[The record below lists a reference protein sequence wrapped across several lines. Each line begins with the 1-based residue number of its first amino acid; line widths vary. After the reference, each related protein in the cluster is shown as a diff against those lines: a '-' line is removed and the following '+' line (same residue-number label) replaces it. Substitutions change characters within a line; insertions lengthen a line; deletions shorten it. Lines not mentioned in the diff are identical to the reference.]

1 LIREFDGPACCIIKH
16 TNPCGTAV
24 GESLRE
30 AYVKA
35 YEADPVSA
43 FGSIIALNNVVDAG
57 TATELAK
64 LFVEAIIAPGYGPE
78 ALSILSSKKN
88 LRVLAAEPIE
98 PDKDWAH
105 YEMKRVAGGI
115 LIQEIDGI
123 LLGPESRIVSSR
135 QPTEREH
142 RDLLFAWRVA
152 KHVKSNAIVLA
163 EGGRTVGVGAGQ
175 MSRVDSVKLS
185 IQKAEP
191 AARGTVLASD
201 AFFPFRDGV
210 DEAAKAGVTAII
222 QPGGSVRDPEVIQ
235 AADENQIA
243 MIFTG
248 LRHFKH

>member
-1 LIREFDGPACCIIKH
+1 LSREFDGPACCIIKH

-98 PDKDWAH
+98 PDKDWAR

-123 LLGPESRIVSSR
+123 LLARNRELSRLAGQRKGNTETSSSR
-135 QPTEREH
+135 GEWPNTSNPT
-142 RDLLFAWRVA
+142 
-152 KHVKSNAIVLA
+152 
-163 EGGRTVGVGAGQ
+163 
-175 MSRVDSVKLS
+175 LS
-185 IQKAEP
+185 SWQK
-191 AARGTVLASD
+191 
-201 AFFPFRDGV
+201 V
-210 DEAAKAGVTAII
+210 DERWAW
-222 QPGGSVRDPEVIQ
+222 EQ
-235 AADENQIA
+235 A
-243 MIFTG
+243 
-248 LRHFKH
+248 R